1 MLSCYMDIVG
11 PFVKSNY
18 VNIGISMYFFFFK
31 KFSPSPYLQSSELNF
46 PGM

>member
-18 VNIGISMYFFFFK
+18 VNIGISMYFFLK
-31 KFSPSPYLQSSELNF
+31 KFSPSPYLQSSDLNF
-46 PGM
+46 LGM